1 MNPCTLDLVLS
12 DHSERLS
19 VGSVA
24 KAVLHSSES
33 TKTVV
38 YRTVLMTTA
47 MQDVVPAP
55 KELIKLMCEKQPWDR
70 TERPNI

>member
-55 KELIKLMCEKQPWDR
+55 KELITCEKQPWDR
-70 TERPNI
+70 AERPNI